1 MQPRTKGL
9 VAAVTGAALGVTG
22 LALVAMPAGADDAP
36 NLPEISAQELVSS
49 TLQAD
54 PPAFAGSV
62 AVHNDL
68 GLPSGVPGMDFAD
81 FDSARVFHDGD
92 DGFRVS
98 VQDGNA
104 EYTLVANG
112 DEAWAYNSS
121 DNTATRFAAPDGDKT
136 GGQERAKGHHKGQR
150 PEEMADP
157 ARAAQEI
164 VQRLS
169 ETSTITVDG
178 TARVADRAAYEL
190 VLTPKP
196 SERTVLREVK
206 VAIDSQTRLPLR
218 LEVMANGTPEPI
230 FSLGFDEFSV
240 GEQPERLFDFTPPKG
255 VKIED
260 ATDKARERAE
270 QAPAQGEKDAAERFG
285 ESLQV
290 VGEGWDTVVTGAAGE
305 ELLSARPQMQDGQ
318 RGMGERDEQSAK
330 DLLERYG
337 KRVSGEFG
345 SGYVITTK
353 AGSGLITDDGRF
365 AVGAVPVQVLEQALT
380 K

>member
-1 MQPRTKGL
+1 HRSRLLLVSLFFFFQAEDGIRDFHVTGVQTCALPISAQHRTQLGEQHHERERFDQVAVRAQIQSVRLVDLPVLGRHQQHRCPYALGPQLLQHPVTAQPGKHDVQQHGVEGPRAREPQRRRSVARGHHVHPLGAQAAIERLAHPRLVVDDQYPRLHAPTIPERSSGWANSQHHLSSSGRSQASGWSVSGERARLVADKGDDMQPRTKGL

-136 GGQERAKGHHKGQR
+136 REQERAK
-150 PEEMADP
+150 
-157 ARAAQEI
+157 
-164 VQRLS
+164 
-169 ETSTITVDG
+169 
-178 TARVADRAAYEL
+178 
-190 VLTPKP
+190 
-196 SERTVLREVK
+196 
-206 VAIDSQTRLPLR
+206 
-218 LEVMANGTPEPI
+218 
-230 FSLGFDEFSV
+230 
-240 GEQPERLFDFTPPKG
+240 
-255 VKIED
+255 
-260 ATDKARERAE
+260 
-270 QAPAQGEKDAAERFG
+270 
-285 ESLQV
+285 
-290 VGEGWDTVVTGAAGE
+290 
-305 ELLSARPQMQDGQ
+305 
-318 RGMGERDEQSAK
+318 
-330 DLLERYG
+330 
-337 KRVSGEFG
+337 
-345 SGYVITTK
+345 
-353 AGSGLITDDGRF
+353 
-365 AVGAVPVQVLEQALT
+365 
-380 K
+380 